1 MMTALASH
9 QSGPGWN
16 PGVDAIMLVEGIFGS
31 VPCSVKFFSVYFS
44 FHLSLN
50 TNTSKFQFDLECTDM
65 FQ

>member
-16 PGVDAIMLVEGIFGS
+16 PGVDAIMLVEVIVGS